1 MEISW
6 AQDDWGGGGG
16 WGSNTGIFNWPVEK
30 NKKIQT

>member
-6 AQDDWGGGGG
+6 AQDEWGGGGRS
-16 WGSNTGIFNWPVEK
+16 GSNTGIFIWPVEK